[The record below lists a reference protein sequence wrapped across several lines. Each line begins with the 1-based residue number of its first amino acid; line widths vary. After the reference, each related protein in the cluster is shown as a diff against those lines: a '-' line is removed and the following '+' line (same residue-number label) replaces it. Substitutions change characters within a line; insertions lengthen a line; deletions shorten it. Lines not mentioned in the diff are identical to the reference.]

1 MNRIYFFLLLIAST
15 VSPVMS
21 QTSSKLTAT
30 KASEYGLGYTLPLTA
45 FEVSIAVEKTV
56 STPGEFYQYARK
68 YLNAQPVQKA
78 STEWHMTQAVV
89 NPIAVA
95 DEEERY
101 LATFKGGNGTFM
113 MVSDENFPLSVNDDA
128 YEATVD
134 FTPVPE
140 AVAPKPT
147 ILQTPVAQQAVTP
160 EMIQS
165 KSSAKR
171 AQLAAEKI
179 YELRTNRSEIISG
192 QADAMPSDGEAMK
205 LALDQLAQQEEAL
218 TAMFLGT
225 VQKSIEVRTFTV
237 YLPDDGEPSR
247 MIVARL
253 SAVDGLVDAT
263 DLSGAPIY
271 ISITPVTRG
280 ELPVNE
286 KGEAKTF
293 PKGGVAYRIPG
304 SARVCLSYDD
314 RTLVEDEF
322 DVAQYGVVFGLDPKL
337 FTDKKS
343 PSYLHFNPLTGSIR
357 ELGTAR

>member
-30 KASEYGLGYTLPLTA
+30 KASEYGLVYTLPLTA

-179 YELRTNRSEIISG
+179 YETLREI
-192 QADAMPSDGEAMK
+192 M
-205 LALDQLAQQEEAL
+205 
-218 TAMFLGT
+218 
-225 VQKSIEVRTFTV
+225 R
-237 YLPDDGEPSR
+237 
-247 MIVARL
+247 
-253 SAVDGLVDAT
+253 
-263 DLSGAPIY
+263 
-271 ISITPVTRG
+271 
-280 ELPVNE
+280 
-286 KGEAKTF
+286 
-293 PKGGVAYRIPG
+293 
-304 SARVCLSYDD
+304 
-314 RTLVEDEF
+314 
-322 DVAQYGVVFGLDPKL
+322 
-337 FTDKKS
+337 
-343 PSYLHFNPLTGSIR
+343 
-357 ELGTAR
+357 